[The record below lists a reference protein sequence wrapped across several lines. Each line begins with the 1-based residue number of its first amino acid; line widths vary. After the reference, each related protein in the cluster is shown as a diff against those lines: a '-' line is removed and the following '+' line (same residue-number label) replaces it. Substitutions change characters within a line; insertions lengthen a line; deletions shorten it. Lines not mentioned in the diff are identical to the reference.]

1 MKPLAALAC
10 LPVLDVAV
18 THALRLGLTRVPV
31 PELQLPLWSLWVT
44 GVLRAAVLSLVFCH
58 TVRRAPQCPA
68 WLLSR
73 DALQSVLL
81 LSLLLPCYAT
91 LQAVSAGGVQELLW
105 GWHCPSALALGYGV
119 TVATAVLWQRYA
131 PSPSEPGS
139 QKRNG
144 ASLRRLAEQMSPD
157 ARHFTAVGFFLVVS
171 SLGEMAIPY
180 YTGRMTDWIMNE
192 EEPEAFNNAITAMAL
207 ITIGSTVSEFVC
219 DLIYNITMSRIH
231 MRIQSRVFRSVLR
244 QDIAFF
250 DTAQT
255 GDITSRITTDT
266 NTMSE
271 SLSEKLSLLMW
282 YFMRVLCL
290 FGFMLRLSWKLS
302 LFTAIGLPIIWVIPE
317 LTGKF
322 YQKLSV
328 RVQESL
334 AKANAVA
341 METFSSMK
349 TVRSF
354 ANEEGEAQRYRDKLE
369 ETYRLNKIEAAA
381 YAASSW
387 TNSLSS
393 LALKVSILYYGG
405 MLVTSGDLS
414 SLALKVSILYR
425 GGMLV
430 TSGDVSSGDL
440 VSFVLYEL
448 QFSCCGGSLTGFAD
462 CVAGLS
468 LVLLAAL
475 PVSLVLLA
483 ALPVSH
489 WFCWLRC
496 RSLTGFAGCVV
507 GLSLVLLTVLPVSH
521 WFCWLRCRSLTG
533 FAGCVAGLSLVLLA
547 ALPVSHWFC
556 WLRCRSLTGFAG
568 CVAGLSLVLL
578 AALPVSHWFCWL
590 RCRSLTGFAGCV
602 AGLSLVLL
610 AALPVSH
617 WFCWLRCR
625 SLTGF
630 AGCVAGL
637 SLVLLAALGASEK
650 IFEYMDREPEM
661 TAGTLAPE
669 TLRGHVEFKNV
680 SFAYPRRPDT
690 TVLKSVSFELRPG
703 EITALVGPSGG
714 GKSTCVCLLE
724 RFYQPQSGE
733 ILLDGAPLQDYQHS
747 YLHRKVAL
755 VSQEPVLFARSVQ
768 ENISYGVEQKSEEEV
783 QRAAKRA
790 IAHDFITEL
799 QEGYSTDA
807 GEKGGQ
813 LSGGQKQRVAI
824 ARALLRDP
832 RILILDDAT
841 SSLDTETEHLVQS
854 AVLNGRRCSVLLISH
869 RLSSLERADRIIVLQ
884 GGEVVEQGSHSDLLQ
899 RGGVYQSLLEKQSRG
914 FDRNGV
920 DRDQEGPEQ
929 QD

>member
-91 LQAVSAGGVQELLW
+91 LQAVSAGGAQELLW

-157 ARHFTAVGFFLVVS
+157 ARHFAAVGFFLVVS

-405 MLVTSGDLS
+405 MLVTSGD
-414 SLALKVSILYR
+414 
-425 GGMLV
+425 
-430 TSGDVSSGDL
+430 VSSGDL

-448 QFSCCGGSLTGFAD
+448 QFSSA
-462 CVAGLS
+462 VE
-468 LVLLAAL
+468 VLLSYYPHVKKAI
-475 PVSLVLLA
+475 
-483 ALPVSH
+483 
-489 WFCWLRC
+489 
-496 RSLTGFAGCVV
+496 
-507 GLSLVLLTVLPVSH
+507 
-521 WFCWLRCRSLTG
+521 
-533 FAGCVAGLSLVLLA
+533 
-547 ALPVSHWFC
+547 
-556 WLRCRSLTGFAG
+556 
-568 CVAGLSLVLL
+568 
-578 AALPVSHWFCWL
+578 
-590 RCRSLTGFAGCV
+590 
-602 AGLSLVLL
+602 
-610 AALPVSH
+610 
-617 WFCWLRCR
+617 
-625 SLTGF
+625 
-630 AGCVAGL
+630 
-637 SLVLLAALGASEK
+637 GASEK

-680 SFAYPRRPDT
+680 SFTYPRRPDT

>member
-1 MKPLAALAC
+1 
-10 LPVLDVAV
+10 
-18 THALRLGLTRVPV
+18 
-31 PELQLPLWSLWVT
+31 
-44 GVLRAAVLSLVFCH
+44 
-58 TVRRAPQCPA
+58 
-68 WLLSR
+68 
-73 DALQSVLL
+73 
-81 LSLLLPCYAT
+81 
-91 LQAVSAGGVQELLW
+91 
-105 GWHCPSALALGYGV
+105 
-119 TVATAVLWQRYA
+119 
-131 PSPSEPGS
+131 
-139 QKRNG
+139 
-144 ASLRRLAEQMSPD
+144 
-157 ARHFTAVGFFLVVS
+157 
-171 SLGEMAIPY
+171 
-180 YTGRMTDWIMNE
+180 
-192 EEPEAFNNAITAMAL
+192 
-207 ITIGSTVSEFVC
+207 
-219 DLIYNITMSRIH
+219 
-231 MRIQSRVFRSVLR
+231 
-244 QDIAFF
+244 
-250 DTAQT
+250 

-290 FGFMLRLSWKLS
+290 FGSMLRLSWKLS

-405 MLVTSGDLS
+405 MLVTSGD
-414 SLALKVSILYR
+414 
-425 GGMLV
+425 
-430 TSGDVSSGDL
+430 VSSGDL

-448 QFSCCGGSLTGFAD
+448 QFSSA
-462 CVAGLS
+462 
-468 LVLLAAL
+468 
-475 PVSLVLLA
+475 
-483 ALPVSH
+483 
-489 WFCWLRC
+489 
-496 RSLTGFAGCVV
+496 
-507 GLSLVLLTVLPVSH
+507 
-521 WFCWLRCRSLTG
+521 
-533 FAGCVAGLSLVLLA
+533 
-547 ALPVSHWFC
+547 
-556 WLRCRSLTGFAG
+556 
-568 CVAGLSLVLL
+568 
-578 AALPVSHWFCWL
+578 
-590 RCRSLTGFAGCV
+590 
-602 AGLSLVLL
+602 
-610 AALPVSH
+610 
-617 WFCWLRCR
+617 
-625 SLTGF
+625 
-630 AGCVAGL
+630 
-637 SLVLLAALGASEK
+637 
-650 IFEYMDREPEM
+650 
-661 TAGTLAPE
+661 
-669 TLRGHVEFKNV
+669 VE
-680 SFAYPRRPDT
+680 
-690 TVLKSVSFELRPG
+690 
-703 EITALVGPSGG
+703 
-714 GKSTCVCLLE
+714 
-724 RFYQPQSGE
+724 
-733 ILLDGAPLQDYQHS
+733 
-747 YLHRKVAL
+747 VAL

-799 QEGYSTDA
+799 QEGYGTDA

-854 AVLNGRRCSVLLISH
+854 AVLNGHRCSVLLISH

-920 DRDQEGPEQ
+920 DRDQEGQPPHNVLQEA
-929 QD
+929 

>member
-1 MKPLAALAC
+1 MI
-10 LPVLDVAV
+10 
-18 THALRLGLTRVPV
+18 
-31 PELQLPLWSLWVT
+31 
-44 GVLRAAVLSLVFCH
+44 
-58 TVRRAPQCPA
+58 
-68 WLLSR
+68 
-73 DALQSVLL
+73 
-81 LSLLLPCYAT
+81 
-91 LQAVSAGGVQELLW
+91 
-105 GWHCPSALALGYGV
+105 
-119 TVATAVLWQRYA
+119 
-131 PSPSEPGS
+131 
-139 QKRNG
+139 
-144 ASLRRLAEQMSPD
+144 PD
-157 ARHFTAVGFFLVVS
+157 ARHFAVVGVFLVVS

-250 DTAQT
+250 DTAHT

-290 FGFMLRLSWKLS
+290 FGFMLSLSWKLS

-322 YQKLSV
+322 YQNLSV

-354 ANEEGEAQRYRDKLE
+354 ANEGGEAERYRDKLE
-369 ETYRLNKIEAAA
+369 ETYWLNKIEAAA

-405 MLVTSGDLS
+405 MLVTSGD
-414 SLALKVSILYR
+414 
-425 GGMLV
+425 
-430 TSGDVSSGDL
+430 VSSGDL
-440 VSFVLYEL
+440 VSFILYEL
-448 QFSCCGGSLTGFAD
+448 QFSSA
-462 CVAGLS
+462 VE
-468 LVLLAAL
+468 VLLSYYPHVKKAI
-475 PVSLVLLA
+475 
-483 ALPVSH
+483 
-489 WFCWLRC
+489 
-496 RSLTGFAGCVV
+496 
-507 GLSLVLLTVLPVSH
+507 
-521 WFCWLRCRSLTG
+521 
-533 FAGCVAGLSLVLLA
+533 
-547 ALPVSHWFC
+547 
-556 WLRCRSLTGFAG
+556 
-568 CVAGLSLVLL
+568 
-578 AALPVSHWFCWL
+578 
-590 RCRSLTGFAGCV
+590 
-602 AGLSLVLL
+602 
-610 AALPVSH
+610 
-617 WFCWLRCR
+617 
-625 SLTGF
+625 
-630 AGCVAGL
+630 
-637 SLVLLAALGASEK
+637 GASEK

-669 TLRGHVEFKNV
+669 TLRGHVEFRNV

-690 TVLKSVSFELRPG
+690 AVLKNVSFELRPG

-768 ENISYGVEQKSEEEV
+768 ENISYGMEQSTEEEV
-783 QRAAKRA
+783 QQAAKRA
-790 IAHDFITEL
+790 IAHDFITGL

-832 RILILDDAT
+832 RILILDYAT

-854 AVLNGRRCSVLLISH
+854 AVLNGHHCSVLLISH
-869 RLSSLERADRIIVLQ
+869 KLSSLERADRIIVLQ

-914 FDRNGV
+914 FNRNGG
-920 DRDQEGPEQ
+920 DKDQEGPEQ
-929 QD
+929 QQN